1 MFKTF
6 IINYLEGKFIKPTNK
21 TKKEHSHK
29 EIDRILELD

>member
-6 IINYLEGKFIKPTNK
+6 IINYLEGKFIKPTK
-21 TKKEHSHK
+21 TKKEHAHK